1 MMNAR
6 RTTAL
11 LFNAET
17 QRRRAGER
25 GAESKRRT
33 SNTERP
39 TPQFFPFSVQRSAF
53 SVQRSAFAL
62 LRPLRGRNKGFT
74 LFELLA
80 VLTVIGIG
88 LAILVGA
95 YGSWG
100 TGHALTGAT
109 RIVESGLQQARTLAV
124 ARHAYVAFS
133 YGSTNR
139 PSVVTSA
146 TTGFQSFICTNA
158 VPPVDETTL
167 KDLVQNV
174 DNKIFLPSQST
185 EFGDIANPLIL
196 EPATPFQRLS
206 GHVRLSRREKP
217 DSGEHTPALLI
228 FRPDG
233 SIMTDDGITQSD
245 YHCHIIA
252 IQTAK
257 SFPVPGSSRPAPLV
271 RLLRI
276 DPATGTVTVL
286 GDAR

>member
-6 RTTAL
+6 LATSDLRHAAPQRSASLRLCVKKTAL
-11 LFNAET
+11 LL
-17 QRRRAGER
+17 
-25 GAESKRRT
+25 SPL
-33 SNTERP
+33 RP
-39 TPQFFPFSVQRSAF
+39 LGGRHSLLLSP
-53 SVQRSAFAL
+53 

-100 TGHALTGAT
+100 TAHALTGAT
-109 RIVESGLQQARTLAV
+109 RVVEAGLQQARTLAV
-124 ARHAYVAFS
+124 TRHAYVAFS

-139 PSVVTSA
+139 PAVVTSA

-158 VPPVDETTL
+158 VPPVDEVVL
-167 KDLVQNV
+167 RDLVQDV
-174 DNKIFLPSQST
+174 DNKIFVPLDGT
-185 EFGDIANPLIL
+185 KYNTLIL

-206 GHVRLSRREKP
+206 GHVRLLRRETHNT
-217 DSGEHTPALLI
+217 GEHTPSLLI

-233 SIMTDDGITQSD
+233 SVMIDDGITPSD
-245 YHCHIIA
+245 YPYHTIA
-252 IQTAK
+252 LHTAQ
-257 SFPVPGSSRPAPLV
+257 SFPDPESATPAPLV

-286 GDAR
+286 GDPR

>member
-6 RTTAL
+6 LATSDLRHAAPQRSASLRLCVKKTAL
-11 LFNAET
+11 LL
-17 QRRRAGER
+17 
-25 GAESKRRT
+25 SPL
-33 SNTERP
+33 RP
-39 TPQFFPFSVQRSAF
+39 LGGRHSLLLSP
-53 SVQRSAFAL
+53 

-100 TGHALTGAT
+100 TAHALTGAT
-109 RIVESGLQQARTLAV
+109 RVVEAGLQQARTLAV
-124 ARHAYVAFS
+124 TRRAYVAFS

-158 VPPVDETTL
+158 VPPVDEVVL
-167 KDLVQNV
+167 RDLVQDV
-174 DNKIFLPSQST
+174 DNKIFVPLDGT
-185 EFGDIANPLIL
+185 KYNTLIL

-206 GHVRLSRREKP
+206 GHVRLLRRETHNT
-217 DSGEHTPALLI
+217 GEHTPSLLI

-233 SIMTDDGITQSD
+233 SIMTDDGITQPNYP
-245 YHCHIIA
+245 YHTIA
-252 IQTAK
+252 IQTAEP
-257 SFPVPGSSRPAPLV
+257 FPDPSSSRPSPLT
-271 RLLRI
+271 RLIRI
-276 DPATGTVTVL
+276 DPATGLTTTVIKPEAL
-286 GDAR
+286 